1 MRALSAFVRS
11 STNFRNGY
19 SLTVDTAILEQLLS
33 RRDVERM
40 LATFDLPATVG
51 PQEAYNTLTQ
61 KRHGTTR
68 VEREQGLREA
78 TSLIEAA
85 DSLAIAARHLRTCR
99 LHNVPAGQPGTIED
113 GADRSR
119 YGMGMGRLVLFAVIV
134 ELCVKG
140 LRLLD
145 EPARQVV
152 RRHVV
157 VELYRDLAPD
167 TQSAIEA
174 ICERCREQHARLVQ
188 AGSDKTDGVTLASI
202 QEALAWNDE
211 AMVSLKYDLKPKGV
225 TIPANAMW
233 DGDTVWFMGA
243 GVQAENFAE
252 ALANYA
258 LGRLRGT

>member
-1 MRALSAFVRS
+1 MSKRTMKAFDELC
-11 STNFRNGY
+11 
-19 SLTVDTAILEQLLS
+19 LTPAEDMS
-33 RRDVERM
+33 PERI
-40 LATFDLPATVG
+40 
-51 PQEAYNTLTQ
+51 
-61 KRHGTTR
+61 
-68 VEREQGLREA
+68 REIRLREA
-78 TSLIEAA
+78 TSLIKAA
-85 DSLAIAARHLRTCR
+85 DNLAIAARHLRTCR
-99 LHNVPAGQPGTIED
+99 LHNVPAGELGTIED
-113 GADRSR
+113 GMDRSR

-134 ELCVKG
+134 ELCIKG
-140 LRLLD
+140 LRLLE
-145 EPARQVV
+145 EPARQIV

-167 TQSAIEA
+167 TQAAIEA
-174 ICERCREQHARLVQ
+174 IYERCREQHAHVVQ
-188 AGSDKTDGVTLASI
+188 AGSDKTDGVALASI

-233 DGDTVWFMGA
+233 DGDTVWFMVG